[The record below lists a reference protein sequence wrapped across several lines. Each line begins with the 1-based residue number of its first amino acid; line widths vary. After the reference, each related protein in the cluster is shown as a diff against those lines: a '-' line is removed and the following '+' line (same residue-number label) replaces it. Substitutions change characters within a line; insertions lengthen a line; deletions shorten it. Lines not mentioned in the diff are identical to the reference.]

1 MIVQDE
7 RRQWPRR
14 PLNIQV
20 CLKCWDFSDGRQ
32 RWHVGE
38 TIDVSV
44 EGMRVKVPSIGWIQE
59 TSVIE
64 VLYFLPNE
72 NNDFSDPDADP
83 LWMSGRL
90 VWQDGYK
97 HTLGLEL
104 IA

>member
-1 MIVQDE
+1 MDQDE

-14 PLNIQV
+14 PLKIQV
-20 CLKCWDFSDGRQ
+20 CLKCWDFSNRRQ
-32 RWHVGE
+32 LWHVGE

-44 EGMRVKVPSIGWIQE
+44 EGMRVKAPSIDWIPAS
-59 TSVIE
+59 SVVE

-72 NNDFSDPDADP
+72 NNDFSDSDAEP

-90 VWQDGYK
+90 VWQDGSEK
-97 HTLGLEL
+97 TFGLEL